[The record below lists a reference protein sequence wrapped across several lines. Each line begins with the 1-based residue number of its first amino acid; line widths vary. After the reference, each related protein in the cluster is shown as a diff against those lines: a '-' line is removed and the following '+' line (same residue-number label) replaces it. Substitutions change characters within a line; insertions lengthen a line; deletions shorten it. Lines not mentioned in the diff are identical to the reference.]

1 MYNKIIIK
9 KTATPCADLTARGVA
24 FFMSVF
30 SACTDL
36 TSLFHLAHH
45 SAQRISNFRYFFAF
59 YDTARAN
66 SLPYL

>member
-9 KTATPCADLTARGVA
+9 KTATPSADLTAWGVA

-36 TSLFHLAHH
+36 TSPVSSCAPFCA
-45 SAQRISNFRYFFAF
+45 AYQQF
-59 YDTARAN
+59 
-66 SLPYL
+66 

>member
-9 KTATPCADLTARGVA
+9 KIATPRDGLTAWSVA

-36 TSLFHLAHH
+36 TSPQT
-45 SAQRISNFRYFFAF
+45 S
-59 YDTARAN
+59 T
-66 SLPYL
+66 

>member
-9 KTATPCADLTARGVA
+9 INATPSADLTAWSVA

-36 TSLFHLAHH
+36 TSPQT
-45 SAQRISNFRYFFAF
+45 S
-59 YDTARAN
+59 T
-66 SLPYL
+66 

>member
-30 SACTDL
+30 SACIDL
-36 TSLFHLAHH
+36 TSPQT
-45 SAQRISNFRYFFAF
+45 S
-59 YDTARAN
+59 T
-66 SLPYL
+66 